1 MHQAAQQASPPPSK
15 VGEPAAPRV
24 GSSCPLSGRDSAR
37 EQGRPRVQ
45 TPTFTIV
52 CQTLEHERKEGTDRG
67 GVEVRSVAG
76 TGHRERVS
84 SPGPWHG
91 EPFS

>member
-52 CQTLEHERKEGTDRG
+52 CQTPYYLDRG